1 MELSQKENTKRIAK
15 NTLMLYVRMLFGML
29 VSLYTS
35 RVVLQ
40 ALGVEDYGIYNVVGG
55 VVAMFSLLSGS
66 LSAAVSRF
74 LTFELGRN
82 DSERLKKV
90 FSSAL
95 CVHALLALV
104 VFVLS
109 ETIGVWFL
117 NYQMNIPA
125 DRMVAANW
133 VFQFSIFSFLLGLF
147 SVPYNASI
155 VSHERM
161 GIFAFVGIGDSILQ
175 LCIVLL
181 IAYGGVPADKLILY
195 AGLLVLK
202 GVLFQLFYF
211 YYCRK
216 SFDECRFRLVFD
228 KPLLKEMTGFAGWN
242 FIGASSA
249 LLRDQGG
256 NILLNLF
263 YGPALNAARG
273 IATQVSNAIGAFV
286 GNFMVALNPQITKSY
301 AAGEYDYTFSLIFK
315 GARFSYYL
323 LLWLALPVLLNTQY
337 ILSLWLDVV
346 PDHAIFFVQLVLVF
360 SMCEAISN
368 PLITV
373 MLATGKIR
381 KYQIIVGGLQMMN
394 FPLSYLFLKMGFLP
408 EVVVMVAIFL
418 SLICLGARL
427 ILLRDMIQLPVTRFL
442 YNVCGK
448 IILVTVLAF
457 VVPFFVRWELPA
469 GFWGVIM
476 SCIVCLIW
484 TAAIL
489 FIVGCSASERRFMKE
504 KFGAVL
510 AKWLNR

>member
-1 MELSQKENTKRIAK
+1 MTAQQENTKRIAK

-74 LTFELGRN
+74 LTFELGRK
-82 DSERLKKV
+82 DLERLKKV

-95 CVHALLALV
+95 CVHALLALA
-104 VFVLS
+104 VFILS
-109 ETIGVWFL
+109 ETIGLWFL
-117 NYQMNIPA
+117 NYKMNISA
-125 DRMVAANW
+125 ERMIAANW
-133 VFQFSIFSFLLGLF
+133 VFQFSLFSFLLGLF

-155 VSHERM
+155 ISHERM
-161 GIFAFVGIGDSILQ
+161 GIFAFVGIGDTILQ

-181 IAYGGVPADKLILY
+181 IAYGGINADKLILY
-195 AGLLVLK
+195 SGLLVLK
-202 GVLFQLFYF
+202 GLLFQLFYF

-216 SFDECRFRLVFD
+216 SFEECRFRLVLD
-228 KPLLKEMTGFAGWN
+228 KPLLKDMTGFAGWN

-249 LLRDQGG
+249 ILRDQGG

-263 YGPALNAARG
+263 YGPTLNAARG
-273 IATQVSNAIGAFV
+273 IANQVNNAIGAFV

-301 AAGEYDYTFSLIFK
+301 AAAEYDYTFSLIFK
-315 GARFSYYL
+315 GARFSFYL
-323 LLWLALPVLLNTQY
+323 LLWLALPVLLNTKY
-337 ILSLWLDVV
+337 ILSIWLNVV
-346 PDHAIFFVQLVLVF
+346 PEHAVFFVQLVLIF

-381 KYQIIVGGLQMMN
+381 NYQIIVGGLQMMN

-408 EVVVMVAIFL
+408 EVVVMIAIAL
-418 SLICLGARL
+418 SLVCLVARL
-427 ILLRDMIQLPVTRFL
+427 IMLRGMIQLPVSRFL
-442 YNVCGK
+442 HNVCGK
-448 IILVTVLAF
+448 ILLVTVLS
-457 VVPFFVRWELPA
+457 VIIPLLVRWKLPTNLY
-469 GFWGVIM
+469 GLII
-476 SCIVCLIW
+476 SCIICLIW

-489 FIVGCSASERRFMKE
+489 FIFGCSVSERRFLRDRLH
-504 KFGAVL
+504 ALSV
-510 AKWLNR
+510 KWLNR

>member
-1 MELSQKENTKRIAK
+1 VTEQAENTKRIAK

-74 LTFELGRN
+74 LTYELGRN
-82 DSERLKKV
+82 DLVRLSKV

-95 CVHALLALV
+95 CVHSLLALV
-104 VFVLS
+104 VLVLS
-109 ETIGVWFL
+109 ETIGLWFL
-117 NYQMNIPA
+117 NYQMNIPP
-125 DRMVAANW
+125 DRMIAANW
-133 VFQFSIFSFLLGLF
+133 VFQFSLFSFLLGLF

-155 VSHERM
+155 ISHERM
-161 GIFAFVGIGDSILQ
+161 SIFAFVGIGDILLQ
-175 LCIVLL
+175 LGIVLF
-181 IAYGGVPADKLILY
+181 IAYGEIYSDKLIVY
-195 AGLLVLK
+195 ASLLVVK
-202 GVLFQLFYF
+202 GLLFQLFYF

-216 SFDECRFRLVFD
+216 SFKECRFRLSLN
-228 KPLLKEMTGFAGWN
+228 KQLLKEMTGFAGWN

-249 LLRDQGG
+249 ILRDQGG

-273 IATQVSNAIGAFV
+273 VANQVSNAIGAFV
-286 GNFMVALNPQITKSY
+286 GNFMIALNPQITKSY
-301 AAGEYDYTFSLIFK
+301 AAAEYGYMFSLIFK

-337 ILSLWLDVV
+337 ILSIWLNVV
-346 PDHAIFFVQLVLVF
+346 PEHATLFVQLVLVF

-381 KYQIIVGGLQMMN
+381 NYQIVVGGLQMMN
-394 FPLSYLFLKMGFLP
+394 FPLSYIFLKMGFLP
-408 EVVVMVAIFL
+408 EIIVMVAISL

-427 ILLRDMIQLPVTRFL
+427 ILLRDMIQLPVARFL
-442 YNVCGK
+442 RHVCGN
-448 IILVTVLAF
+448 IIVVTILSLT
-457 VVPFFVRWELPA
+457 VPMYARWELPDNLF
-469 GFWGVIM
+469 GFIF
-476 SCIVCLIW
+476 SCIICFGW
-484 TAAIL
+484 GGMIL
-489 FIVGCSASERRFMKE
+489 YRFGCSVSER
-504 KFGAVL
+504 KFLINKLQAIS
-510 AKWLNR
+510 AKRWNK

>member
-1 MELSQKENTKRIAK
+1 MTAQQENTKRIAK
-15 NTLMLYVRMLFGML
+15 NTLMLYVRMLFSML

-74 LTFELGRN
+74 LTFELGRK
-82 DSERLKKV
+82 DLERLKKV

-104 VFVLS
+104 VFILS
-109 ETIGVWFL
+109 ETIGLWFL
-117 NYQMNIPA
+117 NYKMNIPA
-125 DRMVAANW
+125 ERMIAANW
-133 VFQFSIFSFLLGLF
+133 VFQFSLFSFLLGLF

-155 VSHERM
+155 ISHERM
-161 GIFAFVGIGDSILQ
+161 GIFAFVGIGDTILQ

-181 IAYGGVPADKLILY
+181 IAYGGINADKLILY
-195 AGLLVLK
+195 SGLLVLK
-202 GVLFQLFYF
+202 GLLFQLFYF

-216 SFDECRFRLVFD
+216 SFEECRFRLVLD
-228 KPLLKEMTGFAGWN
+228 KPLLKDMTGFAGWN

-249 LLRDQGG
+249 ILRDQGG

-273 IATQVSNAIGAFV
+273 IANQVNSALGAFV

-301 AAGEYDYTFSLIFK
+301 AAAEYDYTFSLIFK
-315 GARFSYYL
+315 GARFSFYL

-337 ILSLWLDVV
+337 ILSIWLNVV
-346 PDHAIFFVQLVLVF
+346 PKHAVFFVQLVLIF

-368 PLITV
+368 PLVTV

-381 KYQIIVGGLQMMN
+381 NYQIIVGGLQMMN
-394 FPLSYLFLKMGFLP
+394 FPLSYLFLEMGFLP
-408 EVVVMVAIFL
+408 EVVVMIAIVL
-418 SLICLGARL
+418 SLICLVARL
-427 ILLRDMIQLPVTRFL
+427 IMLRGMIQLPVSRFL
-442 YNVCGK
+442 HNVCGK
-448 IILVTVLAF
+448 ILLVTVFSVSIPLL
-457 VVPFFVRWELPA
+457 VRWKLPA
-469 GFWGVIM
+469 NLYGLII
-476 SCIVCLIW
+476 SSIICLIW
-484 TAAIL
+484 TAVIL
-489 FIVGCSASERRFMKE
+489 FIFGCSVSERRFLRDRLH
-504 KFGAVL
+504 ALSV
-510 AKWLNR
+510 KWLNR

>member
-1 MELSQKENTKRIAK
+1 MTEQAENTKRIAK

-82 DSERLKKV
+82 DLVRLRKV

-104 VFVLS
+104 VLVLS
-109 ETIGVWFL
+109 ETLGLWFL

-125 DRMVAANW
+125 DRMIAANW
-133 VFQFSIFSFLLGLF
+133 VFQFSLFSFLLGLF

-155 VSHERM
+155 ISHERM
-161 GIFAFVGIGDSILQ
+161 GIFAFVGIGDTLLQ
-175 LCIVLL
+175 LGIVLF
-181 IAYGGVPADKLILY
+181 IAFGGICSDKLIVY
-195 AGLLVLK
+195 ASLLVVK
-202 GVLFQLFYF
+202 GMLFQLFYF

-216 SFDECRFRLVFD
+216 SFKECRFKLSLD

-249 LLRDQGG
+249 ILRDQGG

-273 IATQVSNAIGAFV
+273 VANQVSNAIGSFV
-286 GNFMVALNPQITKSY
+286 GNFMIALNPQITKSY
-301 AAGEYDYTFSLIFK
+301 AAAEYGYTFSLIFR

-337 ILSLWLDVV
+337 ILSIWLNVV
-346 PDHAIFFVQLVLVF
+346 PEHTILFVQLVLVF
-360 SMCEAISN
+360 SMCETISN

-381 KYQIIVGGLQMMN
+381 NYQIVVGGLQMMN
-394 FPLSYLFLKMGFLP
+394 FPLSYIFLKMGFLP
-408 EVVVMVAIFL
+408 EIIVMVAISL

-427 ILLRDMIQLPVTRFL
+427 ILLRDMIQLPVARFL
-442 YNVCGK
+442 RHVCGN
-448 IILVTVLAF
+448 IIVVTILSLT
-457 VVPFFVRWELPA
+457 VPLYARWELPNNLF
-469 GFWGVIM
+469 GFIF
-476 SCIVCLIW
+476 SCIICFGWGGI
-484 TAAIL
+484 IL
-489 FIVGCSASERRFMKE
+489 YRFGCSVSER
-504 KFGAVL
+504 KFLISKLQFVS
-510 AKWLNR
+510 AKWLNK

>member
-1 MELSQKENTKRIAK
+1 MTTQQENTKRIAK

-29 VSLYTS
+29 ISLYTS
-35 RVVLQ
+35 RVVLL

-74 LTFELGRN
+74 LTFELGRK
-82 DSERLKKV
+82 DLERLKKV

-104 VFVLS
+104 VFILS
-109 ETIGVWFL
+109 ETIGLWFL
-117 NYQMNIPA
+117 NYKMNIPA
-125 DRMVAANW
+125 ERMIAANW
-133 VFQFSIFSFLLGLF
+133 VFQFSLFSFLLGLF

-155 VSHERM
+155 ISHERM
-161 GIFAFVGIGDSILQ
+161 GIFAFVGIGDTILQ

-181 IAYGGVPADKLILY
+181 IAYGGINADKLILY
-195 AGLLVLK
+195 SGLLVLK
-202 GVLFQLFYF
+202 GLLFQLFYF

-216 SFDECRFRLVFD
+216 SFEECRFRLVLD
-228 KPLLKEMTGFAGWN
+228 KPLLKDMTGFAGWN

-249 LLRDQGG
+249 ILRDQGG

-273 IATQVSNAIGAFV
+273 IANQVNSAIGAFV

-301 AAGEYDYTFSLIFK
+301 AAAEYDYTFSLIFK
-315 GARFSYYL
+315 GARFSFYL

-337 ILSLWLDVV
+337 ILSIWLNVV
-346 PDHAIFFVQLVLVF
+346 PEHAVFFVQLVLIF

-381 KYQIIVGGLQMMN
+381 NYQIIVGGLQMMN

-408 EVVVMVAIFL
+408 EVVVMIAIAL
-418 SLICLGARL
+418 SLVCLVARL
-427 ILLRDMIQLPVTRFL
+427 IMLRGMIQLPVSRFL
-442 YNVCGK
+442 HNVCGK
-448 IILVTVLAF
+448 ILLVTVLS
-457 VVPFFVRWELPA
+457 VIIPLLVRWKLPA
-469 GFWGVIM
+469 NLYGLII
-476 SCIVCLIW
+476 SCIICLIW

-489 FIVGCSASERRFMKE
+489 FIFGCSVSERRFLRDRLH
-504 KFGAVL
+504 ALSV
-510 AKWLNR
+510 KWLNR

>member
-1 MELSQKENTKRIAK
+1 MTNQQENTKRIAK

-82 DSERLKKV
+82 DLVRLRKV

-95 CVHALLALV
+95 CVHALLALIV
-104 VFVLS
+104 LVLS
-109 ETIGVWFL
+109 ETLGLWFL

-125 DRMVAANW
+125 DRMIAANW
-133 VFQFSIFSFLLGLF
+133 VFQFSLFSFLLGLF

-155 VSHERM
+155 ISHERM
-161 GIFAFVGIGDSILQ
+161 SIFAFVGIGDTLLQ
-175 LCIVLL
+175 LGIVLF
-181 IAYGGVPADKLILY
+181 IALGEIYSDKLIVY
-195 AGLLVLK
+195 ASLLVVK
-202 GVLFQLFYF
+202 GLLFQLFYF

-216 SFDECRFRLVFD
+216 SFKECRFRLSLD
-228 KPLLKEMTGFAGWN
+228 KQLLKEMTGFAGWN
-242 FIGASSA
+242 FIGVSSA
-249 LLRDQGG
+249 ILRDQGG

-273 IATQVSNAIGAFV
+273 VANQVSNAIGSFV
-286 GNFMVALNPQITKSY
+286 GNFMIALNPQITKSY
-301 AAGEYDYTFSLIFK
+301 AAAEYGYMFSLIFR

-337 ILSLWLDVV
+337 ILSIWLNVV
-346 PDHAIFFVQLVLVF
+346 PEHATLFVQLVLVF

-381 KYQIIVGGLQMMN
+381 NYQIVVGGLQTMN
-394 FPLSYLFLKMGFLP
+394 FPLSYIFLKKGFLP
-408 EVVVMVAIFL
+408 EIIIMVAIAL
-418 SLICLGARL
+418 SLICLGVRL
-427 ILLRDMIQLPVTRFL
+427 ILLRDMIRLPVARFL
-442 YNVCGK
+442 RHVCGN
-448 IILVTVLAF
+448 IIVVTILSLT
-457 VVPFFVRWELPA
+457 VPLYARWELPNNLF
-469 GFWGVIM
+469 GFIF
-476 SCIVCLIW
+476 SCIICFGWGGI
-484 TAAIL
+484 IL
-489 FIVGCSASERRFMKE
+489 YRFGCSVSER
-504 KFGAVL
+504 KFLISKLQFVS
-510 AKWLNR
+510 AKWLNK

>member
-1 MELSQKENTKRIAK
+1 
-15 NTLMLYVRMLFGML
+15 MLFGML

-82 DSERLKKV
+82 DLVRLRKV

-104 VFVLS
+104 VLVLS
-109 ETIGVWFL
+109 ETLGLWFL

-125 DRMVAANW
+125 DRMIAANW
-133 VFQFSIFSFLLGLF
+133 VFQFSLFSFLLGLF

-155 VSHERM
+155 ISHERM
-161 GIFAFVGIGDSILQ
+161 GIFAFVGIGDTLLQ
-175 LCIVLL
+175 LGIVLF
-181 IAYGGVPADKLILY
+181 IAFGGICSDKLIVY
-195 AGLLVLK
+195 ASLLVVK
-202 GVLFQLFYF
+202 GMLFQLFYF

-216 SFDECRFRLVFD
+216 SFKECRFKLSLD

-249 LLRDQGG
+249 ILRDQGG

-273 IATQVSNAIGAFV
+273 VANQVSNAIGSFV
-286 GNFMVALNPQITKSY
+286 GNFMIALNPQITKSY
-301 AAGEYDYTFSLIFK
+301 AAAEYGYTFSLIFR

-337 ILSLWLDVV
+337 ILSIWLNVV
-346 PDHAIFFVQLVLVF
+346 PEHTILFVQLVLVF
-360 SMCEAISN
+360 SMCETISN

-381 KYQIIVGGLQMMN
+381 NYQIVVGGLQMMN
-394 FPLSYLFLKMGFLP
+394 FPLSYIFLKMGFLP
-408 EVVVMVAIFL
+408 EIIVMVAISL

-427 ILLRDMIQLPVTRFL
+427 ILLRDMIQLPVARFL
-442 YNVCGK
+442 RHVCGN
-448 IILVTVLAF
+448 IIVVTILSLT
-457 VVPFFVRWELPA
+457 VPLYARWELPNNLF
-469 GFWGVIM
+469 GFIF
-476 SCIVCLIW
+476 SCIICFGWGGI
-484 TAAIL
+484 IL
-489 FIVGCSASERRFMKE
+489 YRFGCSVSER
-504 KFGAVL
+504 KFLISKLQFVS
-510 AKWLNR
+510 AKWLNK

>member
-1 MELSQKENTKRIAK
+1 MMTIQQENTKRIAK
-15 NTLMLYVRMLFGML
+15 NTLMLYVRMLFSML

-40 ALGVEDYGIYNVVGG
+40 MLGVEDYGIYNVVGG

-74 LTFELGRN
+74 LTFELGRK
-82 DSERLKKV
+82 DLERLKRV

-95 CVHALLALV
+95 YVHALLALI
-104 VFVLS
+104 VFILS
-109 ETIGVWFL
+109 ETIGLWFL

-133 VFQFSIFSFLLGLF
+133 VFQLSIFSFLLGLF

-181 IAYGGVPADKLILY
+181 IAYGGVPVDRLVFY
-195 AGLLVLK
+195 SGLLVLK
-202 GVLFQLFYF
+202 GLLFQLFYF

-216 SFDECRFRLVFD
+216 FFEECRFRLVFD

-273 IATQVSNAIGAFV
+273 IANQVSNAIGAFV

-301 AAGEYDYTFSLIFK
+301 AAREYDYTFSLIFK

-337 ILSLWLDVV
+337 ILSIWLNVV
-346 PDHAIFFVQLVLVF
+346 PNHTIFFVQLVLIF

-368 PLITV
+368 PLVTV

-381 KYQIIVGGLQMMN
+381 NYQIVVGGLQMMN
-394 FPLSYLFLKMGFLP
+394 FPLSYLFLKLGFFP
-408 EVVVMVAIFL
+408 EVIVLIAIVL

-427 ILLRDMIQLPVTRFL
+427 IMLRCMIQLPVTRFL
-442 YNVCGK
+442 RNVCGK
-448 IILVTVLAF
+448 ILLVTILSVTIPLF
-457 VVPFFVRWELPA
+457 IRRELPVGLC
-469 GFWGVIM
+469 GFII
-476 SCIVCLIW
+476 SCFVCLFW
-484 TAAIL
+484 TVGIL
-489 FIVGCSASERRFMKE
+489 FIFGCSASEQKFLKE
-504 KFGAVL
+504 KLQAL
-510 AKWLNR
+510 SAKCLNK

>member
-1 MELSQKENTKRIAK
+1 MTEQAENTKRIAK

-82 DSERLKKV
+82 DLVRLRKV

-95 CVHALLALV
+95 CVHALLALFV
-104 VFVLS
+104 LVLS
-109 ETIGVWFL
+109 ETLGLWFL

-125 DRMVAANW
+125 DRMIAANW
-133 VFQFSIFSFLLGLF
+133 VFQFSLFSFLLGLF

-155 VSHERM
+155 ISHERM
-161 GIFAFVGIGDSILQ
+161 GIFAFVGIGDTLLQ
-175 LCIVLL
+175 LGIVLF
-181 IAYGGVPADKLILY
+181 IAFGGICSDKLIVY
-195 AGLLVLK
+195 ASLLVVK
-202 GVLFQLFYF
+202 GMLFQLFYF

-216 SFDECRFRLVFD
+216 SFKECRFKLSLD
-228 KPLLKEMTGFAGWN
+228 KQLLKEMTGFAGWN

-249 LLRDQGG
+249 ILRDQGG

-273 IATQVSNAIGAFV
+273 VANQVSNAIGSFV
-286 GNFMVALNPQITKSY
+286 GNFMIALNPQITKSY
-301 AAGEYDYTFSLIFK
+301 AAAEYGYTFSLIFR

-337 ILSLWLDVV
+337 ILSIWLNVV
-346 PDHAIFFVQLVLVF
+346 PEHTILFVQLVLVF
-360 SMCEAISN
+360 SMCETISN

-381 KYQIIVGGLQMMN
+381 NYQIVVGGLQMMN
-394 FPLSYLFLKMGFLP
+394 FPLSYIFLKMGFLP
-408 EVVVMVAIFL
+408 EIIVMVAISL

-427 ILLRDMIQLPVTRFL
+427 ILLRDMIQLPVARFL
-442 YNVCGK
+442 RHVCGN
-448 IILVTVLAF
+448 IIVVTILSLT
-457 VVPFFVRWELPA
+457 VPLYARWELPNNLF
-469 GFWGVIM
+469 GFIFSCVICFGWGGI
-476 SCIVCLIW
+476 
-484 TAAIL
+484 IL
-489 FIVGCSASERRFMKE
+489 YRFGCSVSER
-504 KFGAVL
+504 KFLISKLQFAS
-510 AKWLNR
+510 AKWLNK

>member
-1 MELSQKENTKRIAK
+1 MTEQAENTKRIAK

-82 DSERLKKV
+82 DLVSLRKV

-95 CVHALLALV
+95 CVHALLALFV
-104 VFVLS
+104 LVLS
-109 ETIGVWFL
+109 ETLGLWFL

-125 DRMVAANW
+125 DRMIAANW
-133 VFQFSIFSFLLGLF
+133 VFQFSLFSFLLGLF

-155 VSHERM
+155 ISHERM
-161 GIFAFVGIGDSILQ
+161 GIFAFVGIGDTLLQ
-175 LCIVLL
+175 LGIVLF
-181 IAYGGVPADKLILY
+181 IAFGGICSDKLIVY
-195 AGLLVLK
+195 ASLLVVK
-202 GVLFQLFYF
+202 GMLFQLFYF

-216 SFDECRFRLVFD
+216 SFKECRFKLSLD
-228 KPLLKEMTGFAGWN
+228 KQLLKEMTGFAGWN

-249 LLRDQGG
+249 ILRDQGG

-273 IATQVSNAIGAFV
+273 VANQVSNAIGSFV
-286 GNFMVALNPQITKSY
+286 GNFMIALNPQITKSY
-301 AAGEYDYTFSLIFK
+301 AAAEYGYTFSLIFR

-337 ILSLWLDVV
+337 ILSIWLNVV
-346 PDHAIFFVQLVLVF
+346 PEHTILFVQLVLVF
-360 SMCEAISN
+360 SMCETISN

-381 KYQIIVGGLQMMN
+381 NYQIVVGGLQMMN
-394 FPLSYLFLKMGFLP
+394 FPLSYIFLKMGFLP
-408 EVVVMVAIFL
+408 EIIVMVAISL

-427 ILLRDMIQLPVTRFL
+427 ILLRDMIQLPVARFL
-442 YNVCGK
+442 RHVCGN
-448 IILVTVLAF
+448 IIVVTILSLT
-457 VVPFFVRWELPA
+457 VPLYARWELPNNLF
-469 GFWGVIM
+469 GFIF
-476 SCIVCLIW
+476 SCIICFGWGGI
-484 TAAIL
+484 IL
-489 FIVGCSASERRFMKE
+489 YRFGCSVSER
-504 KFGAVL
+504 KFLISKLQFAS
-510 AKWLNR
+510 AKWLNK

>member
-1 MELSQKENTKRIAK
+1 MTEQAENTKRIAK

-82 DSERLKKV
+82 DLVRLRKV

-95 CVHALLALV
+95 CVHALLALFV
-104 VFVLS
+104 LVLS
-109 ETIGVWFL
+109 ETLGLWFL

-125 DRMVAANW
+125 DRMIAANW
-133 VFQFSIFSFLLGLF
+133 VFQFSLFSFLLGLF

-155 VSHERM
+155 ISHERM
-161 GIFAFVGIGDSILQ
+161 GIFAFVGIGDTLLQ
-175 LCIVLL
+175 LGIVLF
-181 IAYGGVPADKLILY
+181 IAFGGICLDKLIVY
-195 AGLLVLK
+195 ASLLVVK
-202 GVLFQLFYF
+202 GMLFQLFYF

-216 SFDECRFRLVFD
+216 SFKECRFKLSLD
-228 KPLLKEMTGFAGWN
+228 KQLLKEMTGFAGWN

-249 LLRDQGG
+249 ILRDQGG

-273 IATQVSNAIGAFV
+273 VANQVSNAIGAFV
-286 GNFMVALNPQITKSY
+286 GNFMIALNPQITKSY
-301 AAGEYDYTFSLIFK
+301 AGAEYEYTFSLIFR

-337 ILSLWLDVV
+337 VLSIWLNVV
-346 PDHAIFFVQLVLVF
+346 PEHATLFVQLVLVF
-360 SMCEAISN
+360 SMCETISN

-381 KYQIIVGGLQMMN
+381 NYQIVVGGLQMMN
-394 FPLSYLFLKMGFLP
+394 FPLSYIFLKMGFLP
-408 EVVVMVAIFL
+408 EIIVMVAISL

-427 ILLRDMIQLPVTRFL
+427 ILLRDMIQLPVAHFL
-442 YNVCGK
+442 RYVCGN
-448 IILVTVLAF
+448 IIVVTILSLI
-457 VVPFFVRWELPA
+457 VPLYARWELPDNLF
-469 GFWGVIM
+469 GFIL
-476 SCIVCLIW
+476 SCIICFSWGGI
-484 TAAIL
+484 IL
-489 FIVGCSASERRFMKE
+489 YRFGCSVSER
-504 KFGAVL
+504 KFLISKLQFVS
-510 AKWLNR
+510 AKWLNK

>member
-1 MELSQKENTKRIAK
+1 
-15 NTLMLYVRMLFGML
+15 MLYVRMLFGML

-82 DSERLKKV
+82 DLVRLRKV

-95 CVHALLALV
+95 CVHALLALFV
-104 VFVLS
+104 LVLS
-109 ETIGVWFL
+109 ETLGLWFL

-125 DRMVAANW
+125 DRMIAANW
-133 VFQFSIFSFLLGLF
+133 VFQFSLFSFLLGLF

-155 VSHERM
+155 ISHERM
-161 GIFAFVGIGDSILQ
+161 GIFAFVGIGDTLLQ
-175 LCIVLL
+175 LGIVLF
-181 IAYGGVPADKLILY
+181 IAFGGICSDKLIVY
-195 AGLLVLK
+195 ASLLVVK
-202 GVLFQLFYF
+202 GMLFQLFYF

-216 SFDECRFRLVFD
+216 SFKECRFKLSLD
-228 KPLLKEMTGFAGWN
+228 KQLLKEMTGFAGWN

-249 LLRDQGG
+249 ILRDQGG

-273 IATQVSNAIGAFV
+273 VANQVSNAIGSFV
-286 GNFMVALNPQITKSY
+286 GNFMIALNPQITKSY
-301 AAGEYDYTFSLIFK
+301 AAAEYGYTFSLIFR

-337 ILSLWLDVV
+337 ILSIWLNVV
-346 PDHAIFFVQLVLVF
+346 PEHTILFVQLVLVF
-360 SMCEAISN
+360 SMCETISN

-381 KYQIIVGGLQMMN
+381 NYQIVVGGLQMMN
-394 FPLSYLFLKMGFLP
+394 FPLSYIFLKMGFLP
-408 EVVVMVAIFL
+408 EIIVMVAISL

-427 ILLRDMIQLPVTRFL
+427 ILLRDMIQLPVARFL
-442 YNVCGK
+442 RHVCGN
-448 IILVTVLAF
+448 IIVVTILSLT
-457 VVPFFVRWELPA
+457 VPLYARWELPNNLF
-469 GFWGVIM
+469 GFIF
-476 SCIVCLIW
+476 SCIICFGWGGI
-484 TAAIL
+484 IL
-489 FIVGCSASERRFMKE
+489 YRFGCSVSER
-504 KFGAVL
+504 KFLISKLQFVS
-510 AKWLNR
+510 AKWLNK

>member
-1 MELSQKENTKRIAK
+1 MTEQAENTKRIAK

-82 DSERLKKV
+82 DLVRLRKV

-95 CVHALLALV
+95 CVHALLALFV
-104 VFVLS
+104 LVLS
-109 ETIGVWFL
+109 ETLGLWFL

-125 DRMVAANW
+125 DRMIAANW
-133 VFQFSIFSFLLGLF
+133 VFQFSLFSFLLGLF

-155 VSHERM
+155 ISHERM
-161 GIFAFVGIGDSILQ
+161 GIFAFVGIGDTLLQ
-175 LCIVLL
+175 LGIVLF
-181 IAYGGVPADKLILY
+181 IAFGGICLDKLIVY
-195 AGLLVLK
+195 ASLLVVK
-202 GVLFQLFYF
+202 GMLFQLFYF

-216 SFDECRFRLVFD
+216 SFKECRFKLSLD
-228 KPLLKEMTGFAGWN
+228 KQLLKEMTGFAGWN

-249 LLRDQGG
+249 ILRDQGG

-273 IATQVSNAIGAFV
+273 VANQVSNAIGSFV
-286 GNFMVALNPQITKSY
+286 GNFMIALNPQITKSY
-301 AAGEYDYTFSLIFK
+301 AAAEYGYTFSLIFR

-337 ILSLWLDVV
+337 ILSIWLNVV
-346 PDHAIFFVQLVLVF
+346 PEHTILFVQLVLVF
-360 SMCEAISN
+360 SMCETISN

-381 KYQIIVGGLQMMN
+381 NYQIVVGGLQMMN
-394 FPLSYLFLKMGFLP
+394 FPLSYIFLKMGFLP
-408 EVVVMVAIFL
+408 EIIVMVAISL

-427 ILLRDMIQLPVTRFL
+427 ILLRDMIQLPVARFL
-442 YNVCGK
+442 RHVCGN
-448 IILVTVLAF
+448 IIVVTILSLT
-457 VVPFFVRWELPA
+457 VPLYARWELPNNLF
-469 GFWGVIM
+469 GFIF
-476 SCIVCLIW
+476 SCIICFGWGGI
-484 TAAIL
+484 IL
-489 FIVGCSASERRFMKE
+489 YRFGCSVSER
-504 KFGAVL
+504 KFLISKLQFVS
-510 AKWLNR
+510 AKWLNK

>member
-1 MELSQKENTKRIAK
+1 
-15 NTLMLYVRMLFGML
+15 MLFGML

-82 DSERLKKV
+82 DLVRLRKV

-95 CVHALLALV
+95 CVHALLALFV
-104 VFVLS
+104 LVLS
-109 ETIGVWFL
+109 ETLGLWFL

-125 DRMVAANW
+125 DRMIAANW
-133 VFQFSIFSFLLGLF
+133 VFQFSLFSFLLGLF

-155 VSHERM
+155 ISHERM
-161 GIFAFVGIGDSILQ
+161 GIFAFVGIGDTLLQ
-175 LCIVLL
+175 LGIVLF
-181 IAYGGVPADKLILY
+181 IAFGGICSDKLIVY
-195 AGLLVLK
+195 ASLLVVK
-202 GVLFQLFYF
+202 GMLFQLFYF

-216 SFDECRFRLVFD
+216 SFKECRFKLSLD
-228 KPLLKEMTGFAGWN
+228 KQLLKEMTGFAGWN

-249 LLRDQGG
+249 ILRDQGG

-273 IATQVSNAIGAFV
+273 VANQVSNAIGSFV
-286 GNFMVALNPQITKSY
+286 GNFMIALNPQITKSY
-301 AAGEYDYTFSLIFK
+301 AAAEYGYTFSLIFR

-337 ILSLWLDVV
+337 ILSIWLNVV
-346 PDHAIFFVQLVLVF
+346 PEHTILFVQLVLVF
-360 SMCEAISN
+360 SMCETISN

-381 KYQIIVGGLQMMN
+381 NYQIVVGGLQMMN
-394 FPLSYLFLKMGFLP
+394 FPLSYIFLKMGFLP
-408 EVVVMVAIFL
+408 EIIVMVAISL

-427 ILLRDMIQLPVTRFL
+427 ILLRDMIQLPVARFL
-442 YNVCGK
+442 RHVCGN
-448 IILVTVLAF
+448 IIVVTILSLT
-457 VVPFFVRWELPA
+457 VPLYARWELPNNLF
-469 GFWGVIM
+469 GFIF
-476 SCIVCLIW
+476 SCIICFGWGGI
-484 TAAIL
+484 IL
-489 FIVGCSASERRFMKE
+489 YRFGCSVSER
-504 KFGAVL
+504 KFLISKLQFVS
-510 AKWLNR
+510 AKWLNK

>member
-1 MELSQKENTKRIAK
+1 MTEQAENTKRIAK

-82 DSERLKKV
+82 DLVRLRKV

-95 CVHALLALV
+95 CVHALLALFV
-104 VFVLS
+104 LVLS
-109 ETIGVWFL
+109 ETLGLWFL

-125 DRMVAANW
+125 DRMIAANW
-133 VFQFSIFSFLLGLF
+133 VFQFSLFSFLLGLF

-155 VSHERM
+155 ISHERM
-161 GIFAFVGIGDSILQ
+161 GIFAFVGIGDTLLQ
-175 LCIVLL
+175 LGIVLF
-181 IAYGGVPADKLILY
+181 IAFGGICSDKLIVY
-195 AGLLVLK
+195 ASLLVVK
-202 GVLFQLFYF
+202 GMLFQLFYF

-216 SFDECRFRLVFD
+216 SFKECRFRLSLD

-249 LLRDQGG
+249 ILRDQGG

-273 IATQVSNAIGAFV
+273 VANQVSNAIGLFV
-286 GNFMVALNPQITKSY
+286 GNFMIALNPQITKSY
-301 AAGEYDYTFSLIFK
+301 AAAEYGYMFSLIFR

-337 ILSLWLDVV
+337 ILSIWLNVV
-346 PDHAIFFVQLVLVF
+346 PEHATLFVQLVLVF

-381 KYQIIVGGLQMMN
+381 NYQIIVGGLQMMN
-394 FPLSYLFLKMGFLP
+394 FPLSYIFLKMGFLP
-408 EVVVMVAIFL
+408 EIIVMVAISL

-427 ILLRDMIQLPVTRFL
+427 ILLRDMIQLPVARFL
-442 YNVCGK
+442 RHVCGNV
-448 IILVTVLAF
+448 IVVTILSLTVPMYA
-457 VVPFFVRWELPA
+457 RWELPDNLF
-469 GFWGVIM
+469 GFIF
-476 SCIVCLIW
+476 SCIICFGWGGI
-484 TAAIL
+484 IL
-489 FIVGCSASERRFMKE
+489 YRFGCSVSER
-504 KFGAVL
+504 KFLISKLQFVS
-510 AKWLNR
+510 AKWLNK

>member
-1 MELSQKENTKRIAK
+1 MTEQQENTKRIAK

-74 LTFELGRN
+74 LTFELGRK
-82 DSERLKKV
+82 DLERLKKV

-104 VFVLS
+104 VFILS
-109 ETIGVWFL
+109 ETIGLWFL
-117 NYQMNIPA
+117 NYKMNIPA
-125 DRMVAANW
+125 ERMIAANW
-133 VFQFSIFSFLLGLF
+133 VFQFSLFSFLLGLF

-155 VSHERM
+155 ISHERM
-161 GIFAFVGIGDSILQ
+161 GIFAFVGIGDTILQ
-175 LCIVLL
+175 LCIVLF
-181 IAYGGVPADKLILY
+181 IAYGGINADKLILY
-195 AGLLVLK
+195 SGLLVLK
-202 GVLFQLFYF
+202 GLLFQLFYF

-216 SFDECRFRLVFD
+216 SFEECRFRLVLD
-228 KPLLKEMTGFAGWN
+228 KPLLKDMTGFAGWN

-249 LLRDQGG
+249 ILRDQGG

-263 YGPALNAARG
+263 YGPTLNAARG
-273 IATQVSNAIGAFV
+273 IANQVNSAIGAFV

-301 AAGEYDYTFSLIFK
+301 AAAEYDYTFSLIFK
-315 GARFSYYL
+315 GARFSFYL
-323 LLWLALPVLLNTQY
+323 LLWLALPVLLNTKY
-337 ILSLWLDVV
+337 ILSIWLNVV
-346 PDHAIFFVQLVLVF
+346 PEHAVFFVQLVLIF

-381 KYQIIVGGLQMMN
+381 NYQIIVGGLQMMN

-408 EVVVMVAIFL
+408 EVVVMIAIAL
-418 SLICLGARL
+418 SLVCLVARL
-427 ILLRDMIQLPVTRFL
+427 IMLRGMIQLPVSRFL
-442 YNVCGK
+442 HNVCGK
-448 IILVTVLAF
+448 ILLVTVLS
-457 VVPFFVRWELPA
+457 VIIPLLVRWKLPA
-469 GFWGVIM
+469 NLYGLII
-476 SCIVCLIW
+476 SCIICLIW

-489 FIVGCSASERRFMKE
+489 FIFGCSVSERRFLRDRLH
-504 KFGAVL
+504 ALSV
-510 AKWLNR
+510 KWLNR

>member
-1 MELSQKENTKRIAK
+1 MTEQAENTKRIAK

-55 VVAMFSLLSGS
+55 VVTMFSLLSGA

-82 DSERLKKV
+82 DLVRLRKV

-104 VFVLS
+104 VLVLS
-109 ETIGVWFL
+109 ETLGLWFL
-117 NYQMNIPA
+117 NCQMNIPA
-125 DRMVAANW
+125 DRMIAANW
-133 VFQFSIFSFLLGLF
+133 VFQFSLFSFLLGLF

-155 VSHERM
+155 ISHERM
-161 GIFAFVGIGDSILQ
+161 GIFAFVGIGDTLLQ
-175 LCIVLL
+175 LGIVLF
-181 IAYGGVPADKLILY
+181 IAFGGICSDKLIVY
-195 AGLLVLK
+195 ASLLVVK
-202 GVLFQLFYF
+202 GMLFQLFYF

-216 SFDECRFRLVFD
+216 SFKECRFKLSLD
-228 KPLLKEMTGFAGWN
+228 KQLLKEMTGFAGWN

-249 LLRDQGG
+249 ILRDQGG

-273 IATQVSNAIGAFV
+273 VANQVSNAIGSFV
-286 GNFMVALNPQITKSY
+286 GNFMIALNPQITKSY
-301 AAGEYDYTFSLIFK
+301 AAAEYGYTFSLIFR

-337 ILSLWLDVV
+337 ILSIWLNVV
-346 PDHAIFFVQLVLVF
+346 PEHTILFVQLVLVF
-360 SMCEAISN
+360 SMCETISN

-381 KYQIIVGGLQMMN
+381 NYQIVVGGLQMMN
-394 FPLSYLFLKMGFLP
+394 FPLSYIFLKMGFLP
-408 EVVVMVAIFL
+408 EIIVMVAISL

-427 ILLRDMIQLPVTRFL
+427 ILLRDMIQLPVARFL
-442 YNVCGK
+442 RHVCGN
-448 IILVTVLAF
+448 IIVVTILSLT
-457 VVPFFVRWELPA
+457 VPLYARWELPNNLF
-469 GFWGVIM
+469 GFIF
-476 SCIVCLIW
+476 SCIICFGWGGI
-484 TAAIL
+484 IL
-489 FIVGCSASERRFMKE
+489 YRFGCSVSER
-504 KFGAVL
+504 KFLISKLQFAS
-510 AKWLNR
+510 AKWLNK

>member
-1 MELSQKENTKRIAK
+1 MTNQQENTKRIAK

-82 DSERLKKV
+82 DLVRLRKV

-95 CVHALLALV
+95 CVHALLALIV
-104 VFVLS
+104 LVLS
-109 ETIGVWFL
+109 ETLGLWFL

-125 DRMVAANW
+125 DRMIAANW
-133 VFQFSIFSFLLGLF
+133 VFQFSLFSFLLGLF
-147 SVPYNASI
+147 NVPYNASI
-155 VSHERM
+155 ISHERM
-161 GIFAFVGIGDSILQ
+161 SIFAFVGIGDTLLQ
-175 LCIVLL
+175 LGIVLF
-181 IAYGGVPADKLILY
+181 IALGEIYSDKLIVY
-195 AGLLVLK
+195 ASLLVVK
-202 GVLFQLFYF
+202 GLLFQLFYF

-216 SFDECRFRLVFD
+216 SFKECRFRLSLD
-228 KPLLKEMTGFAGWN
+228 KQLLKEMTGFAGWN
-242 FIGASSA
+242 FIGVSSA
-249 LLRDQGG
+249 ILRDQGG

-273 IATQVSNAIGAFV
+273 VANQVSNAIGSFV
-286 GNFMVALNPQITKSY
+286 GNFMIALNPQITKSY
-301 AAGEYDYTFSLIFK
+301 AAAEYGYMFSLIFR

-337 ILSLWLDVV
+337 ILSIWLNVV
-346 PDHAIFFVQLVLVF
+346 PEHAILFVQLVLVF

-381 KYQIIVGGLQMMN
+381 NYQIVVGGLQTMN
-394 FPLSYLFLKMGFLP
+394 FPLSYIFLKMGFLP
-408 EVVVMVAIFL
+408 EIIIMVAISL
-418 SLICLGARL
+418 SLICLGVRL
-427 ILLRDMIQLPVTRFL
+427 ILLRDMIQLPVARFL
-442 YNVCGK
+442 RHVCGN
-448 IILVTVLAF
+448 IIVVTILSLT
-457 VVPFFVRWELPA
+457 VPLYARWELPNNLF
-469 GFWGVIM
+469 GFIF
-476 SCIVCLIW
+476 SCIICFGWGGI
-484 TAAIL
+484 IL
-489 FIVGCSASERRFMKE
+489 YRFGCSVSEQ
-504 KFGAVL
+504 KFLISKLQFVS
-510 AKWLNR
+510 AKWLNK

>member
-1 MELSQKENTKRIAK
+1 MTEQAENTKRIAK

-55 VVAMFSLLSGS
+55 VVAMFSLLSGA

-82 DSERLKKV
+82 DLVRLRKV

-95 CVHALLALV
+95 CVHALLALFV
-104 VFVLS
+104 LVLS
-109 ETIGVWFL
+109 ETLGLWFL

-125 DRMVAANW
+125 DRMIAANW
-133 VFQFSIFSFLLGLF
+133 VFQFSLFSFLLGLF

-155 VSHERM
+155 ISHERM
-161 GIFAFVGIGDSILQ
+161 GIFAFVGIGDTLLQ
-175 LCIVLL
+175 LGIVLF
-181 IAYGGVPADKLILY
+181 IALGEIYSDKLIVY
-195 AGLLVLK
+195 ASLLVVK
-202 GVLFQLFYF
+202 GLLFQLFYF

-216 SFDECRFRLVFD
+216 SFKECRFRLSLD

-249 LLRDQGG
+249 ILRDQGG

-273 IATQVSNAIGAFV
+273 IANQVNAAIGAFV
-286 GNFMVALNPQITKSY
+286 GNFMIALNPQITKSY
-301 AAGEYDYTFSLIFK
+301 AASESEYMFSLIFR

-337 ILSLWLDVV
+337 ILSIWLNVV
-346 PDHAIFFVQLVLVF
+346 PEHATLFVQLVLVF

-381 KYQIIVGGLQMMN
+381 NYQIIVGGLQMMN
-394 FPLSYLFLKMGFLP
+394 FPLSYIFLKMGFLP
-408 EVVVMVAIFL
+408 EIIVMVAISL

-427 ILLRDMIQLPVTRFL
+427 ILLRDMIQLPVARFL
-442 YNVCGK
+442 RHVCGNV
-448 IILVTVLAF
+448 IVVTILSLTVPMYA
-457 VVPFFVRWELPA
+457 RWELPDNLF
-469 GFWGVIM
+469 GFIF
-476 SCIVCLIW
+476 SCIICFGWGGI
-484 TAAIL
+484 IL
-489 FIVGCSASERRFMKE
+489 YRFGCSVSER
-504 KFGAVL
+504 KFLISKLQFAS
-510 AKWLNR
+510 AKWLNK

>member
-1 MELSQKENTKRIAK
+1 MTEQAENTKRIAK

-82 DSERLKKV
+82 DLVRLRKV

-95 CVHALLALV
+95 CVHALLALFV
-104 VFVLS
+104 LVLS
-109 ETIGVWFL
+109 ETLGLWFL

-125 DRMVAANW
+125 DRMIAANW
-133 VFQFSIFSFLLGLF
+133 VFQFSLFSFLLGLF

-155 VSHERM
+155 ISHERM
-161 GIFAFVGIGDSILQ
+161 GIFAFVGIGDTLLQ
-175 LCIVLL
+175 LGIVLF
-181 IAYGGVPADKLILY
+181 IAFGGICSDKLIVY
-195 AGLLVLK
+195 ASLLVVK
-202 GVLFQLFYF
+202 GMLFQLFYF

-216 SFDECRFRLVFD
+216 SFKECRFKLSLD

-249 LLRDQGG
+249 ILRDQGG

-273 IATQVSNAIGAFV
+273 VANQVSNAIGSFV
-286 GNFMVALNPQITKSY
+286 GNFMIALNPQITKSY
-301 AAGEYDYTFSLIFK
+301 AAAEYGYTFSLIFR

-337 ILSLWLDVV
+337 ILSIWLNVV
-346 PDHAIFFVQLVLVF
+346 PEHTILFVQLVLVF
-360 SMCEAISN
+360 SMCETISN

-381 KYQIIVGGLQMMN
+381 NYQIVVGGLQMMN
-394 FPLSYLFLKMGFLP
+394 FPLSYIFLKMGFLP
-408 EVVVMVAIFL
+408 EIIVMVAISL

-427 ILLRDMIQLPVTRFL
+427 ILLRDMIQLPVARFL
-442 YNVCGK
+442 RHVCGN
-448 IILVTVLAF
+448 IIVVTILSLT
-457 VVPFFVRWELPA
+457 VPLYARWELPNNLF
-469 GFWGVIM
+469 GFIF
-476 SCIVCLIW
+476 SCIICFGWGGI
-484 TAAIL
+484 IL
-489 FIVGCSASERRFMKE
+489 YRFGCSVSER
-504 KFGAVL
+504 KFLISKLQFVS
-510 AKWLNR
+510 AKWLNK

>member
-1 MELSQKENTKRIAK
+1 MTEQAENTKRIAK

-82 DSERLKKV
+82 DLVRLRKV

-95 CVHALLALV
+95 CVHALLALFV
-104 VFVLS
+104 LVLS
-109 ETIGVWFL
+109 ETLGLWFL

-125 DRMVAANW
+125 DRMIAANW
-133 VFQFSIFSFLLGLF
+133 VFQFSLFSFLLGLF

-155 VSHERM
+155 ISHERM
-161 GIFAFVGIGDSILQ
+161 GIFAFVGIGDTLLQ
-175 LCIVLL
+175 LGIVLF
-181 IAYGGVPADKLILY
+181 IAFGGICSDKLIVY
-195 AGLLVLK
+195 ASLLVVK
-202 GVLFQLFYF
+202 GMLFQLFYF

-216 SFDECRFRLVFD
+216 SFKECRFKLSLD

-249 LLRDQGG
+249 ILRDQGG

-273 IATQVSNAIGAFV
+273 VANQVSNAIGSFV
-286 GNFMVALNPQITKSY
+286 GNFMIALNHQITKSY
-301 AAGEYDYTFSLIFK
+301 DAAEYGYTFSLIFR

-337 ILSLWLDVV
+337 ILSIWLNVV
-346 PDHAIFFVQLVLVF
+346 PEHTILFVQLVLVF
-360 SMCEAISN
+360 SMCETISN

-381 KYQIIVGGLQMMN
+381 NYQIVVGGLQMMN
-394 FPLSYLFLKMGFLP
+394 FPLSYIFLKMGFLP
-408 EVVVMVAIFL
+408 EIIVMVAISL

-427 ILLRDMIQLPVTRFL
+427 ILLRDMIQLPVARFL
-442 YNVCGK
+442 RHVCGN
-448 IILVTVLAF
+448 IIVVTILSLT
-457 VVPFFVRWELPA
+457 VPLYARWELPNNLF
-469 GFWGVIM
+469 GFIF
-476 SCIVCLIW
+476 SCIICFGWGGI
-484 TAAIL
+484 IL
-489 FIVGCSASERRFMKE
+489 YRFGCSVSER
-504 KFGAVL
+504 KFLISKLQFVS
-510 AKWLNR
+510 AKWLNK

>member
-1 MELSQKENTKRIAK
+1 MTSQSENTKRIAK

-74 LTFELGRN
+74 LTFELGRK
-82 DSERLKKV
+82 DLERLKRV

-104 VFVLS
+104 VFILS
-109 ETIGVWFL
+109 ETIGLWFL
-117 NYQMNIPA
+117 NYKMNIPA
-125 DRMVAANW
+125 DRMMAANW

-181 IAYGGVPADKLILY
+181 IAYGGVPVDKLIFY
-195 AGLLVLK
+195 SGLLVLK
-202 GVLFQLFYF
+202 GLLFQLFYF

-216 SFDECRFRLVFD
+216 SFEECRFRLVLD
-228 KPLLKEMTGFAGWN
+228 KPLLKDMTGFAGWN

-273 IATQVSNAIGAFV
+273 IANQVSNAIGAFV

-315 GARFSYYL
+315 GSRFSYYL

-337 ILSLWLDVV
+337 ILSIWLNVV
-346 PDHAIFFVQLVLVF
+346 PNHAVFFVQLVLIF

-368 PLITV
+368 PLVTV

-381 KYQIIVGGLQMMN
+381 NYQIVVGGLQMMN
-394 FPLSYLFLKMGFLP
+394 FPLSYLFLKLDFLP
-408 EVVVMVAIFL
+408 EVIVMIAIAL
-418 SLICLGARL
+418 SLICLIARL
-427 ILLRDMIQLPVTRFL
+427 IMLRSMIQLPVARFL
-442 YNVCGK
+442 RNVCGK
-448 IILVTVLAF
+448 ILLVTVLS
-457 VVPFFVRWELPA
+457 VIVPLFVRWELPA
-469 GFWGVIM
+469 GLCGFII
-476 SCIVCLIW
+476 SCLVCLFW
-484 TAAIL
+484 TVGIL
-489 FIVGCSASERRFMKE
+489 FLFGCSVSERKFLKE
-504 KFGAVL
+504 KLQAL
-510 AKWLNR
+510 SAKCLNK

>member
-1 MELSQKENTKRIAK
+1 MTAQQENTKRIAK

-74 LTFELGRN
+74 LTFELGRK
-82 DSERLKKV
+82 DLERLKKV

-104 VFVLS
+104 VFILS
-109 ETIGVWFL
+109 ETIGLWFL
-117 NYQMNIPA
+117 NYKMNIPA
-125 DRMVAANW
+125 ERMIAANW
-133 VFQFSIFSFLLGLF
+133 VFQFSLFSFLLGLF

-155 VSHERM
+155 ISHERM
-161 GIFAFVGIGDSILQ
+161 GIFAFVGIGDTILQ
-175 LCIVLL
+175 LCIVLF
-181 IAYGGVPADKLILY
+181 IAYGGINADKLILY
-195 AGLLVLK
+195 SGLLVLK
-202 GVLFQLFYF
+202 GLLFQLFYF

-216 SFDECRFRLVFD
+216 SFEECRFRLVLD
-228 KPLLKEMTGFAGWN
+228 KPLLKDMTGFAGWN

-249 LLRDQGG
+249 ILRDQGG

-263 YGPALNAARG
+263 YGPTLNAARG
-273 IATQVSNAIGAFV
+273 IANQVNSAIGAFV

-301 AAGEYDYTFSLIFK
+301 AAAEYDYTFSLIFK
-315 GARFSYYL
+315 GARFSFYL
-323 LLWLALPVLLNTQY
+323 LLWLALPVLLNTKY
-337 ILSLWLDVV
+337 ILSIWLNVV
-346 PDHAIFFVQLVLVF
+346 PEHAVFFVQLVLIF

-381 KYQIIVGGLQMMN
+381 NYQIIVGGLQMMN

-408 EVVVMVAIFL
+408 EVVVMIAIAL
-418 SLICLGARL
+418 SLVCLVARL
-427 ILLRDMIQLPVTRFL
+427 IMLRGMIQLPVSRFL
-442 YNVCGK
+442 HNVCGK
-448 IILVTVLAF
+448 ILLVTVLS
-457 VVPFFVRWELPA
+457 VIIPLLVRWKLPA
-469 GFWGVIM
+469 NLYGLII
-476 SCIVCLIW
+476 SCIICLIW

-489 FIVGCSASERRFMKE
+489 FIFGCSVSERRFLRDRLH
-504 KFGAVL
+504 ALSV
-510 AKWLNR
+510 KWLNR

>member
-1 MELSQKENTKRIAK
+1 MTTQQENTKRIAK
-15 NTLMLYVRMLFGML
+15 NTLMLYGRMLFSML

-74 LTFELGRN
+74 LTFELGRK
-82 DSERLKKV
+82 DVERLKRV

-95 CVHALLALV
+95 YVHALLALV
-104 VFVLS
+104 VLILS
-109 ETIGVWFL
+109 ETIGLWFL
-117 NYQMNIPA
+117 NYKMNIPA

-133 VFQFSIFSFLLGLF
+133 VFQFSIFSFILGLF

-175 LCIVLL
+175 LGIVLL
-181 IAYGGVPADKLILY
+181 IAYGGIPADRLILY
-195 AGLLVLK
+195 SGLLVVK
-202 GVLFQLFYF
+202 GLLFQLFYF
-211 YYCRK
+211 YYCRR
-216 SFDECRFRLVFD
+216 SFEECRFRLQLD

-249 LLRDQGG
+249 VLRDQGG

-273 IATQVSNAIGAFV
+273 IANQVNNAIGAFV

-301 AAGEYDYTFSLIFK
+301 AAAEYEYTFSLIFK
-315 GARFSYYL
+315 GARFSFYL
-323 LLWLALPVLLNTQY
+323 LLWLALPILLNTQY
-337 ILSLWLDVV
+337 ILSLWLNVV
-346 PDHAIFFVQLVLVF
+346 PDHTVFFVQLVLVF

-381 KYQIIVGGLQMMN
+381 NYQIIVGGLQMMN
-394 FPLSYLFLKMGFLP
+394 FPLSYLFLKIGFLP
-408 EVVVMVAIFL
+408 EVIVMIAITL
-418 SLICLGARL
+418 SIICLGARL
-427 ILLRDMIQLPVTRFL
+427 IMLRSMIQLPIARFL
-442 YNVCGK
+442 HNVCGK
-448 IILVTVLAF
+448 ILLVTILSAIMPLF
-457 VVPFFVRWELPA
+457 IRWELPDNLY
-469 GFWGVIM
+469 GFII
-476 SCIVCLIW
+476 SCLVCLVW

-489 FIVGCSASERRFMKE
+489 FIFGCSVSER
-504 KFGAVL
+504 KFLTGKLQAL
-510 AKWLNR
+510 STKWVNQ

>member
-1 MELSQKENTKRIAK
+1 MTEQAENTKRIAK

-82 DSERLKKV
+82 DLVRLRKV

-104 VFVLS
+104 VLVLS
-109 ETIGVWFL
+109 ETLGLWFL
-117 NYQMNIPA
+117 NCQMNIPA
-125 DRMVAANW
+125 DRVIAANW
-133 VFQFSIFSFLLGLF
+133 VFQFSLFSFLLGLF
-147 SVPYNASI
+147 SVPYSASI
-155 VSHERM
+155 ISHERM
-161 GIFAFVGIGDSILQ
+161 SIFAFVGISDTLLQ
-175 LCIVLL
+175 LGIVLL
-181 IAYGGVPADKLILY
+181 IAFGGIYSDKLILY
-195 AGLLVLK
+195 AGLLMLK
-202 GVLFQLFYF
+202 GLLFQLFYF

-216 SFDECRFRLVFD
+216 SFEECRFRLTLD
-228 KPLLKEMTGFAGWN
+228 KLFLKEMTGFAGWN

-249 LLRDQGG
+249 ILRDQGG

-273 IATQVSNAIGAFV
+273 IANQVNAAIGAFV
-286 GNFMVALNPQITKSY
+286 GNFMIALNPQITKSY
-301 AAGEYDYTFSLIFK
+301 AASESEYMFSLIFR

-323 LLWLALPVLLNTQY
+323 LLWLALPILLNTQY
-337 ILSLWLDVV
+337 ILSIWLNVV
-346 PDHAIFFVQLVLVF
+346 PEHATLFVQLVLVF

-368 PLITV
+368 PLITA

-408 EVVVMVAIFL
+408 EIIVIVAISL

-427 ILLRDMIQLPVTRFL
+427 VLLRDMIQLPVARFL
-442 YNVCGK
+442 RYVCGN
-448 IILVTVLAF
+448 IIVVTILSLI
-457 VVPFFVRWELPA
+457 VPLFVRWELPDNLY
-469 GFWGVIM
+469 GFVFSCMACLSWG
-476 SCIVCLIW
+476 
-484 TAAIL
+484 AIIL
-489 FIVGCSASERRFMKE
+489 YRLGCSVSERKFLKE
-504 KFGAVL
+504 KLQVIS
-510 AKWLNR
+510 AKWLNK

>member
-1 MELSQKENTKRIAK
+1 MTEQAENTKRIAK

-82 DSERLKKV
+82 DLVRLRKV

-95 CVHALLALV
+95 CVHALLALFV
-104 VFVLS
+104 LVLS
-109 ETIGVWFL
+109 ETLGLWFL

-125 DRMVAANW
+125 DRMIAANW
-133 VFQFSIFSFLLGLF
+133 VFQFSLFSFLLGLF

-155 VSHERM
+155 ISHERM
-161 GIFAFVGIGDSILQ
+161 GIFAFVGIGDTLLQ
-175 LCIVLL
+175 LGIVLF
-181 IAYGGVPADKLILY
+181 IAFGGICSDKLIVY
-195 AGLLVLK
+195 ASLLVVK
-202 GVLFQLFYF
+202 GMLFQLFYF

-216 SFDECRFRLVFD
+216 SFKECRFKLSLD
-228 KPLLKEMTGFAGWN
+228 KQLLKEMTGFAGWN

-249 LLRDQGG
+249 ILRDQGG

-273 IATQVSNAIGAFV
+273 VANQVSNAIGSFV
-286 GNFMVALNPQITKSY
+286 GNFMIALNPQITKSY
-301 AAGEYDYTFSLIFK
+301 AAAEYGYTFSLIFR

-337 ILSLWLDVV
+337 ILSIWLNVV
-346 PDHAIFFVQLVLVF
+346 PEHTILFVQLVLVF
-360 SMCEAISN
+360 SMCETISN

-381 KYQIIVGGLQMMN
+381 NYQIVVGGLQMMN
-394 FPLSYLFLKMGFLP
+394 FPLSYIFLKMGFLP
-408 EVVVMVAIFL
+408 EIIVMVAISL
-418 SLICLGARL
+418 SLICLGVRL
-427 ILLRDMIQLPVTRFL
+427 ILLRDMIQLPVARFL
-442 YNVCGK
+442 RHVCGN
-448 IILVTVLAF
+448 IIVVTILSLT
-457 VVPFFVRWELPA
+457 VPLYARWELPNNLF
-469 GFWGVIM
+469 GFIF
-476 SCIVCLIW
+476 SCIICFGWGGI
-484 TAAIL
+484 IL
-489 FIVGCSASERRFMKE
+489 YRFGCSVSER
-504 KFGAVL
+504 KFLISKLQFAS
-510 AKWLNR
+510 AKWLNK

>member
-1 MELSQKENTKRIAK
+1 
-15 NTLMLYVRMLFGML
+15 MLFGML

-82 DSERLKKV
+82 DLVRLRKV

-95 CVHALLALV
+95 CVHALLALFV
-104 VFVLS
+104 LVLS
-109 ETIGVWFL
+109 ETLGLWFL

-125 DRMVAANW
+125 DRMIAANW
-133 VFQFSIFSFLLGLF
+133 VFQFSLFSFLLGLF

-155 VSHERM
+155 ISHERM
-161 GIFAFVGIGDSILQ
+161 GIFAFVGIGDTLLQ
-175 LCIVLL
+175 LGIVLF
-181 IAYGGVPADKLILY
+181 IAFGGICSDKLIVY
-195 AGLLVLK
+195 ASLLVVK
-202 GVLFQLFYF
+202 GMLFQLFYF

-216 SFDECRFRLVFD
+216 SFKECRFKLSLD

-249 LLRDQGG
+249 ILRDQGG

-273 IATQVSNAIGAFV
+273 VANQVSNAIGSFV
-286 GNFMVALNPQITKSY
+286 GNFMIALNPQITKSY
-301 AAGEYDYTFSLIFK
+301 AAAEYGYTFSLIFR

-337 ILSLWLDVV
+337 ILSIWLNVV
-346 PDHAIFFVQLVLVF
+346 PEHTILFVQLVLVF
-360 SMCEAISN
+360 SMCETISN

-381 KYQIIVGGLQMMN
+381 NYQIVVGGLQMMN
-394 FPLSYLFLKMGFLP
+394 FPLSYIFLKMGFLP
-408 EVVVMVAIFL
+408 EIIVMVAISL

-427 ILLRDMIQLPVTRFL
+427 ILLRDMIQLPVARFL
-442 YNVCGK
+442 RHVCGN
-448 IILVTVLAF
+448 IIVVTILSLT
-457 VVPFFVRWELPA
+457 VPLYARWELPNNLF
-469 GFWGVIM
+469 GFIF
-476 SCIVCLIW
+476 SCIICFGWGGI
-484 TAAIL
+484 IL
-489 FIVGCSASERRFMKE
+489 YRFGCSVSER
-504 KFGAVL
+504 KFLISKLQFVS
-510 AKWLNR
+510 AKWLNK

>member
-1 MELSQKENTKRIAK
+1 MTEQAENTKRIAK

-82 DSERLKKV
+82 DLVRLRKV

-95 CVHALLALV
+95 CVHALLALFV
-104 VFVLS
+104 LVLS
-109 ETIGVWFL
+109 ETLGLWFL

-125 DRMVAANW
+125 DRMIAANW
-133 VFQFSIFSFLLGLF
+133 VFQFSLFSFLLGLF

-155 VSHERM
+155 ISHERM
-161 GIFAFVGIGDSILQ
+161 GIFAFVGIGDTLLQ
-175 LCIVLL
+175 LGIVLF
-181 IAYGGVPADKLILY
+181 IAFGGICLDKLIVY
-195 AGLLVLK
+195 ASLLVVK
-202 GVLFQLFYF
+202 GMLFQLFYF

-216 SFDECRFRLVFD
+216 SFKECRFKLSLD
-228 KPLLKEMTGFAGWN
+228 KQLLKEMTGFAGWN

-249 LLRDQGG
+249 ILRDQGG

-273 IATQVSNAIGAFV
+273 VANQVSNAIGSFV
-286 GNFMVALNPQITKSY
+286 GNFMIALNPQITKSY
-301 AAGEYDYTFSLIFK
+301 AAAEYGYTFSLIFR

-337 ILSLWLDVV
+337 ILSIWLNVV
-346 PDHAIFFVQLVLVF
+346 PEHTILFVQLVLLF
-360 SMCEAISN
+360 SMCETISN

-381 KYQIIVGGLQMMN
+381 NYQIVVGGLQMMN
-394 FPLSYLFLKMGFLP
+394 FPLSYIFLKMGFLP
-408 EVVVMVAIFL
+408 EIIVMVAISL

-427 ILLRDMIQLPVTRFL
+427 ILLRDMIQLPVARFL
-442 YNVCGK
+442 RHVCGN
-448 IILVTVLAF
+448 IIVVTILSLT
-457 VVPFFVRWELPA
+457 VPLYARWELPNNLF
-469 GFWGVIM
+469 GFIF
-476 SCIVCLIW
+476 SCIICFGWGGI
-484 TAAIL
+484 IL
-489 FIVGCSASERRFMKE
+489 YRFGCSVSER
-504 KFGAVL
+504 KFLISKLQFVS
-510 AKWLNR
+510 AKWLNK

>member
-1 MELSQKENTKRIAK
+1 MTTQQENTKRIAK

-29 VSLYTS
+29 ISLYTS

-74 LTFELGRN
+74 LTFELGRK
-82 DSERLKKV
+82 DLERLKKV

-95 CVHALLALV
+95 CVHAILALV

-109 ETIGVWFL
+109 ETIGLWFL
-117 NYQMNIPA
+117 NYKMNIPA

-133 VFQFSIFSFLLGLF
+133 VFQFSLFSFLLGLF

-155 VSHERM
+155 ISHERM
-161 GIFAFVGIGDSILQ
+161 GIFAFVGIGDTILQ

-181 IAYGGVPADKLILY
+181 IAYGGINADRLILY
-195 AGLLVLK
+195 SGLLVLK
-202 GVLFQLFYF
+202 GLLFQFFYF
-211 YYCRK
+211 YYCLK
-216 SFDECRFRLVFD
+216 SFEECRFRLILD
-228 KPLLKEMTGFAGWN
+228 KPLLKDMTGFAGWN

-249 LLRDQGG
+249 ILRDQGG

-273 IATQVSNAIGAFV
+273 IANQVSSAIGAFV

-301 AAGEYDYTFSLIFK
+301 AAAEYEYTFSLIFK
-315 GARFSYYL
+315 GARFSFYL

-337 ILSLWLDVV
+337 ILSIWLNVV
-346 PDHAIFFVQLVLVF
+346 PEHAVFFVQLVLIF

-368 PLITV
+368 PLVKV

-381 KYQIIVGGLQMMN
+381 NYQIIVGGLQMMN

-408 EVVVMVAIFL
+408 EVVVMIAIAL
-418 SLICLGARL
+418 SLVCLVARL
-427 ILLRDMIQLPVTRFL
+427 IMLRGMIQLPVSRFL
-442 YNVCGK
+442 HNVCGK
-448 IILVTVLAF
+448 ILLVTVLS
-457 VVPFFVRWELPA
+457 VIIPLLVRWKLPA
-469 GFWGVIM
+469 NLYGFII
-476 SCIVCLIW
+476 SCIICLIW

-489 FIVGCSASERRFMKE
+489 FIFGCSVSER
-504 KFGAVL
+504 KFLRDKLHVL
-510 AKWLNR
+510 SVKWLNR